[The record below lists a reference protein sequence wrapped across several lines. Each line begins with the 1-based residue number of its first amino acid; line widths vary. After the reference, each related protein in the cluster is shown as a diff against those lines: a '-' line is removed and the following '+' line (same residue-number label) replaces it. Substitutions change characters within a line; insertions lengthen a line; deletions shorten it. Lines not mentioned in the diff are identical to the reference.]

1 MKEVNKLKTI
11 RRVKIVLTLITSFVV
26 VSTVTPRVFVA
37 NSPEIKGSF
46 LVWLKLTPQR
56 VYAYLRYPADREART
71 ETIENAALDNA
82 NIQEKEELNYTPI
95 SEGVYAAEDPETN
108 NRYIKIEK
116 GTTVEV
122 HHVRL
127 SDGREVKVYVPVK

>member
-11 RRVKIVLTLITSFVV
+11 RRVKIFFTIIASFVI
-26 VSTVTPRVFVA
+26 VSTITPHVFVA
-37 NSPEIKGSF
+37 NSPVVKPSF

-56 VYAYLRYPADREART
+56 MYAYLRYPLDNQART
-71 ETIENAALDNA
+71 ESIENAALDA
-82 NIQEKEELNYTPI
+82 ATIKEKEELEYTPI
-95 SEGVYAAEDPETN
+95 NEGVYAAEDPETN
-108 NRYIKIEK
+108 ERYIKIDK